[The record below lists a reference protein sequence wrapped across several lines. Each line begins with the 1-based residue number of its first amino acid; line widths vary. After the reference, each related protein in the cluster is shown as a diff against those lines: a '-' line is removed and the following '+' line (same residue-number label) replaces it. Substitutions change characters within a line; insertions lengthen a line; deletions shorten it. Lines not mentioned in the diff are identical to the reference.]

1 MENRLG
7 KIEILGKEYPL
18 NFSVRL
24 GQEFSEALE
33 AKPDGVFGIE
43 KQNIRLLALML
54 KDGAAFKRVVMG
66 EDIDPPTEEQ
76 LELIFTPGDNAMI
89 VAAIQ
94 DTIQKSGVRM
104 IQARPKKNEAQA
116 TGVKSPKA

>member
-54 KDGAAFKRVVMG
+54 KDGAAFKRIIMG

-94 DTIQKSGVRM
+94 DTIKKSGVRL
-104 IQARPKKNEAQA
+104 IQARPKKNEAPA